1 MALDNPPDA
10 PIGDELGEMVALIA
24 MGRLKPLIGL
34 NLDWTQTRDVIAALA
49 ARNVRGKA
57 VLSRS

>member
-1 MALDNPPDA
+1 
-10 PIGDELGEMVALIA
+10 MVALIA

-49 ARNVRGKA
+49 SRSVRGKA
-57 VLSRS
+57 VLTRT